1 MINKRNGLNCIHAV
15 HFPLKRPLPNYL
27 SDTPTM
33 ITEPERDADYEVI
46 RRWSRITQI
55 DQEAI
60 YQRIQMNFSQM
71 FQEEEEGVVEDK
83 FYQVL
88 LQLGVEVAVAPGEG
102 GVEEEELTKDRTV
115 WNWQQEQERKEK
127 LKWRIAFC
135 H

>member
-1 MINKRNGLNCIHAV
+1 MLR
-15 HFPLKRPLPNYL
+15 
-27 SDTPTM
+27 
-33 ITEPERDADYEVI
+33 
-46 RRWSRITQI
+46 TQI

-71 FQEEEEGVVEDK
+71 FQEEEEGIVEEE
-83 FYQVL
+83 FYQVRL

-127 LKWRIAFC
+127 LK
-135 H
+135 

>member
-1 MINKRNGLNCIHAV
+1 
-15 HFPLKRPLPNYL
+15 
-27 SDTPTM
+27 
-33 ITEPERDADYEVI
+33 
-46 RRWSRITQI
+46 
-55 DQEAI
+55 
-60 YQRIQMNFSQM
+60 MNFSQM